1 MKNILKK
8 QILWAIPLAFSL
20 LTSSCSDYLD
30 KLPENTVE
38 VEGIDYTNKSNMYMP
53 VSGVYGCIIV
63 RGDDVNK
70 GGSPTDQI
78 EYEYASKFQY
88 DRLTTFWALSGL
100 WGNCYY
106 VVSTSNSALE
116 SLENYAKHLTS
127 ESDKQLNAQY
137 AAEVRFFRAYAYF
150 QLVNLFGDVPLLL
163 DNQEL
168 NVFKNTKEDVKKY
181 IYDELDYCIANLP
194 AIRPN
199 ESEHPG
205 AVTKYTAEMLKAKQK
220 MYDNEWD
227 EVLALTEDIVNSG
240 KFELYNDFYEL
251 FKIPGKLCN
260 ESLLEYQF
268 TDFGNGSGDIVSS
281 DNWFAFQGPR
291 GEAPISGWAFIEPTE
306 KIRNLFSKRGEA
318 VRAET
323 TFLMTDATTRDGD
336 YIPVAQPGEPTAY
349 NGKAYTPANQMTPGR
364 TGYGD
369 NNNIR
374 VFRYAD
380 VLLMNAEAKV
390 RKGQN
395 GDAPLNLVRE
405 RAGLA
410 PIANA
415 TLDQILEERQ
425 VELALEWGERFFDLV
440 RTDRATQELPGF
452 VKGESEYYPIPQDQ
466 IDLNPNLEAEP
477 VPFEPEVTE

>member
-1 MKNILKK
+1 
-8 QILWAIPLAFSL
+8 
-20 LTSSCSDYLD
+20 
-30 KLPENTVE
+30 
-38 VEGIDYTNKSNMYMP
+38 
-53 VSGVYGCIIV
+53 
-63 RGDDVNK
+63 
-70 GGSPTDQI
+70 
-78 EYEYASKFQY
+78 
-88 DRLTTFWALSGL
+88 
-100 WGNCYY
+100 
-106 VVSTSNSALE
+106 LE